1 MNDSHRAIAVRIYDQ
16 FRPQFDAPE
25 DAAMFIDEVAHAIAD
40 AALSAKDKAAITHIR
55 ERLACFG
62 AEIEA
67 RAADLA
73 RPKGGMIVPFHGDF
87 ASAPPSMIERLRWWH
102 RDLLEALDAAERSEF
117 EPIRGAAG
125 KAADDVLRKVLDAA
139 GRSGK

>member
-1 MNDSHRAIAVRIYDQ
+1 MSEQSKCDQ
-16 FRPQFDAPE
+16 PGAPCRQWLASQGAE
-25 DAAMFIDEVAHAIAD
+25 PG
-40 AALSAKDKAAITHIR
+40 KAAITHLR

-102 RDLLEALDAAERSEF
+102 RDLLEALDAAERS
-117 EPIRGAAG
+117 RT
-125 KAADDVLRKVLDAA
+125 
-139 GRSGK
+139 